1 MTHADRI
8 RLFAGAACAALTLA
22 VAPTG
27 RAGPASMAASPVV
40 LTATEAQ
47 AVTGFETRLK
57 EYMALHNKLEGTL
70 KAVPKKATPEQIE
83 QNQRA
88 LSALLK
94 TARAGA
100 QQGDFFTPGM
110 QTLVSRVLASA
121 MAGPGGSRS
130 KDSIMDDNVGLP
142 EIRVNERYP
151 DALPLTT
158 MPLLVLQTLPKLDDG
173 LEYRFV
179 GHRLILMDAH
189 ACMIMDFTEN
199 VLP

>member
-1 MTHADRI
+1 MTHANRI
-8 RLFAGAACAALTLA
+8 RLSAAAACAALALA
-22 VAPTG
+22 VAPAG

-57 EYMALHNKLEGTL
+57 EYMALHNKLQGTL
-70 KAVPKKATPEQIE
+70 KAVPKQATPEQMA
-83 QNQRA
+83 QNRQA
-88 LSALLK
+88 LSALLV

-100 QQGDFFTPGM
+100 RQGDFFTPGM
-110 QTLVSRVLASA
+110 QSLVSRVLASA
-121 MAGPGGSRS
+121 MAGPGGRSS
-130 KDSIMDDNVGLP
+130 KDSIMDDNTGLP
-142 EIRVNERYP
+142 DIHVNERYP
-151 DALPLTT
+151 DGVPLTT

-189 ACMIMDFTEN
+189 AGTILDFTGN